1 MSIDTATV
9 TKVARLA
16 RLEMDQSKIAF
27 YAQQMNRILGFV
39 DMLNQVNTDGI
50 APLSNVSDINLR
62 LREDRVTDGNKA
74 EAILQ
79 NAPQQAEGFFVVPKV
94 VE

>member
-79 NAPQQAEGFFVVPKV
+79 NAPEQAEGFFVVPKV